1 MQIKSEEGA
10 HHQVKFEEEP
20 CSYLKFTPKS
30 SDATTISHVLEM
42 AQETLQSIDSLKD
55 SLEAFV
61 LKGFSQ
67 TKLIRARVKQV
78 IGTLERQV
86 SESLKADTKDPIGVS
101 QEIEERQR
109 VYIKNIEILKT
120 YTNQIQDRVKA
131 FSSEFSRTFSNLPKM
146 HSCKVD

>member
-1 MQIKSEEGA
+1 
-10 HHQVKFEEEP
+10 
-20 CSYLKFTPKS
+20 
-30 SDATTISHVLEM
+30 
-42 AQETLQSIDSLKD
+42 LQSIDSLKD

-78 IGTLERQV
+78 IGTLEKQV

-109 VYIKNIEILKT
+109 VYVKNIEILKT
-120 YTNQIQDRVKA
+120 YTNQIQDRVKS

>member
-1 MQIKSEEGA
+1 
-10 HHQVKFEEEP
+10 
-20 CSYLKFTPKS
+20 
-30 SDATTISHVLEM
+30 M
-42 AQETLQSIDSLKD
+42 AQETLQSIESLKD

-78 IGTLERQV
+78 IGTLEKQV
-86 SESLKADTKDPIGVS
+86 SESLKVDTKDPIGVS

-109 VYIKNIEILKT
+109 VYVKNIEILKT
-120 YTNQIQDRVKA
+120 YTNQIQDRVKS